1 MFVDHIKIQAKAGD
15 GGNGSPHFRRKKFLP
30 RGGPDGGDGGN
41 GGDVVLVVDHHTDN
55 LKTFFFNSRVKAP
68 DGKAG
73 GENQKTGK
81 SGKHLVFK
89 VPQGTIVYREI
100 PKESEEFDEETEP
113 DRAEVFEPEDPADI
127 HTTAGE
133 SDMQLDMETRTLRMS
148 RETGLELEVVAD
160 LTVIGQ
166 RFVLCKGGKG
176 GRGNYRFK
184 TSVNKAPEA
193 EPGEPAEEGEYY
205 LELRQIADVGM
216 VGFPNAGKSTL
227 VGQLSEAKP
236 KVAAYPFTTLKPKVG
251 VIEFPGFKRATVADI
266 TGLIEGAHR
275 NVGLGHDFLRHIMR
289 CRLLLFVVDMA
300 GSETRDPIE
309 DVETLR
315 KELSMYDESLAKQ
328 AWLVVANKMDL
339 PESEELLERFRQR
352 FPKVEIIPISAML
365 GQGID
370 ALKARLC
377 ELVSHRPD

>member
-1 MFVDHIKIQAKAGD
+1 MFVYHIKIQAKAGD

-81 SGKHLVFK
+81 SGKHLVLK

-100 PKESEEFDEETEP
+100 QKESEEFDEETEP

-266 TGLIEGAHR
+266 PGLIEGAHR

-352 FPKVEIIPISAML
+352 FPKV
-365 GQGID
+365 
-370 ALKARLC
+370 
-377 ELVSHRPD
+377 

>member
-81 SGKHLVFK
+81 SGKHLVLK

-113 DRAEVFEPEDPADI
+113 GRAEVFEPEDPADI

-266 TGLIEGAHR
+266 PGLIEGAHR

>member
-15 GGNGSPHFRRKKFLP
+15 GGNGSSHFRRKKFLP

-41 GGDVVLVVDHHTDN
+41 GGDIVLIVDHHMDN
-55 LKTFFFNSRVKAP
+55 LKTFFFNSKVKAP

-81 SGKHLVFK
+81 SGKDLLLK

-100 PKESEEFDEETEP
+100 PRADREEP
-113 DRAEVFEPEDPADI
+113 DEAPAIESPEEVADVPEELE
-127 HTTAGE
+127 TTDG
-133 SDMQLDMETRTLRMS
+133 SDVQVDMVTRTLRMS
-148 RETGLELEVVAD
+148 RETGVDLEVVAD
-160 LTVIGQ
+160 LTEPEQ

-184 TSVNKAPEA
+184 SSTNQAPES
-193 EPGEPAEEGEYY
+193 ELGEPAEEGEFY

-227 VGQLSEAKP
+227 VGKLSAAQP

-251 VIEFPGFKRATVADI
+251 VIDFPGFKRATVADI
-266 TGLIEGAHR
+266 PGLIEGAHR
-275 NVGLGHDFLRHIMR
+275 NVGLGHNFLRHIMR

-300 GSETRDPIE
+300 GSEARDPIE

-315 KELSMYDESLAKQ
+315 KELSMYDESLGKQ
-328 AWLVVANKMDL
+328 SWLVVANKMDL
-339 PESEELLERFRQR
+339 PESAELLERFKQR
-352 FPKVEIIPISAML
+352 FPKVEILPISAREGVGIERLKERL
-365 GQGID
+365 G
-370 ALKARLC
+370 